1 MARETVHL
9 VTQLV
14 TVSGAVRKW
23 ADAVAASHGQTHAR
37 WQVLATL
44 QGQREM
50 TVPQV
55 ARRLGLTR
63 QSVQRVIDQLF
74 AEGLVTWCRNPDHKT
89 SPLLRLSDAGEG
101 LAQSLDDSAGAASKD
116 LLRHIEAS
124 ELVQLSHL
132 LTRLSQAIK

>member
-1 MARETVHL
+1 MATETVHL

-14 TVSGAVRKW
+14 TVSAAVRKW
-23 ADAVAASHGQTHAR
+23 ADAVAGSHGQTHAR
-37 WQVLATL
+37 WQVLAAL
-44 QGQREM
+44 QGHREL

-74 AEGLVTWCRNPDHKT
+74 AEGLVTWGRNPDHKT

-101 LAQSLDDSAGAASKD
+101 LAQSLDDAAQAATRD
-116 LLRHIEAS
+116 LLRHMEAG
-124 ELVQLSHL
+124 ELAQLSHL
-132 LTRLSQAIK
+132 LGRLAQSIT

>member
-1 MARETVHL
+1 M
-9 VTQLV
+9 TQLV

-74 AEGLVTWCRNPDHKT
+74 AEGLVTWGRNPDHKT
-89 SPLLRLSDAGEG
+89 SPLLRLSDAGED
-101 LAQSLDDSAGAASKD
+101 LAELLEDSAQAATRD
-116 LLRHIEAS
+116 VLRHMEAG
-124 ELVQLSHL
+124 ELTQLSHL
-132 LTRLSQAIK
+132 LSRLAQSIK